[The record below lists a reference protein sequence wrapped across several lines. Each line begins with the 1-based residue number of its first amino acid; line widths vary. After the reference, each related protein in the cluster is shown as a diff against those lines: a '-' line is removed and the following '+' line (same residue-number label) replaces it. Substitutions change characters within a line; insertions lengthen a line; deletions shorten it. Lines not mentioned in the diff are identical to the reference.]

1 MKQLTFLP
9 SFTIAFV
16 KGLVRTLRKSGG
28 FWFPDV
34 SPRDATMAAV
44 IVSRNPVAL
53 STMTMMITVS
63 QLNMSCTVA
72 QAKALGIVA
81 C

>member
-1 MKQLTFLP
+1 M
-9 SFTIAFV
+9 
-16 KGLVRTLRKSGG
+16 RKSGG

-72 QAKALGIVA
+72 QAKALQIVG
-81 C
+81 

>member
-1 MKQLTFLP
+1 MS

-34 SPRDATMAAV
+34 SPSEVTMAAV

-53 STMTMMITVS
+53 STITMMITVS

-72 QAKALGIVA
+72 HAKALGVVGG
-81 C
+81 

>member
-1 MKQLTFLP
+1 M
-9 SFTIAFV
+9 

-34 SPRDATMAAV
+34 SPREVTMAAV

-53 STMTMMITVS
+53 STMTMRITVS

-72 QAKALGIVA
+72 QANALQIVA
-81 C
+81 KLVTFEPVREK

>member
-1 MKQLTFLP
+1 MS

-28 FWFPDV
+28 FWFWDV
-34 SPRDATMAAV
+34 SPRDATMADV
-44 IVSRNPVAL
+44 IVSRKPVAL
-53 STMTMMITVS
+53 STITMMITVS

-72 QAKALGIVA
+72 QAKALGILWHVESL
-81 C
+81 